1 MSESIKHPG
10 PCCGRSRRAFL
21 SDLGMGFTGLAL
33 GAMLAQDGVTRADS
47 TAAAPS
53 AGVLGVHGQAR
64 AKSVIW
70 IFLSGGYS
78 HLETFDPKPALN
90 QYAGM
95 TFDKTPF
102 ENPVNSP
109 LHKKRFRSV
118 AAEEINV
125 RDVYPT
131 IYPMQVGWK
140 KHGQSGIEM
149 TDWWPH
155 LAKQIDELCFV
166 RNMWTTDNDHAAE
179 NQIHTGRHRLDEQ
192 QPSLGAWAHYGLGTL
207 NENLPK
213 FAVLG
218 GPTRSD
224 TRWSIDSLYLGP
236 QHSGVP
242 LALDPK
248 NPLPF
253 SKRFGGQSFEQQ
265 RKEYELISRLNGL
278 TGVEYPEDQ
287 QLQARIRAYEL
298 AFRMQSS
305 VPEAVDLAQET
316 KDVQELY
323 GLHQEATKVAGERL
337 LAARRLVERGV
348 RFVQVYPSAYG
359 VWDSHQ
365 KLQENHTRLCGTVDL
380 PVAGLIKDLKQRGMM
395 KRRWW
400 SSAPSLVGHRDWNF
414 AVAEPRAATITR
426 TGSPSGWPE
435 RGSRRVTSTA
445 RRTNLAITLWAKD
458 ITSPTSTRPCSI
470 CWVSTVTG
478 WSTPDANGWRST
490 TAMSSTMSSPEGHAE
505 WPIGGRGAS
514 PLLRCVWLVRRSERP
529 LCRDSL
535 P

>member
-1 MSESIKHPG
+1 MSEPINHTG
-10 PCCGRSRRAFL
+10 PCCGRNRRAFL

-47 TAAAPS
+47 TAGATAAN
-53 AGVLGVHGQAR
+53 VLGVHGRAR

-155 LAKQIDELCFV
+155 LAQQIDELCFV

-253 SKRFGGQSFEQQ
+253 SKRFGGQSFDQQ
-265 RKEYELISRLNGL
+265 RHEYELISRLNAL

-323 GLHQEATKVAGERL
+323 GLHQDTTKVAGERL

-380 PVAGLIKDLKQRGMM
+380 PVAGLIKDLRQRGLMDDTLVVFCTEFGRTPGLELRGGGTTGRDHHPNGFTIWLAGAGV
-395 KRRWW
+395 KRGY
-400 SSAPSLVGHRDWNF
+400 VHG
-414 AVAEPRAATITR
+414 ATDEL
-426 TGSPSGWPE
+426 GYHALG
-435 RGSRRVTSTA
+435 
-445 RRTNLAITLWAKD
+445 
-458 ITSPTSTRPCSI
+458 
-470 CWVSTVTG
+470 
-478 WSTPDANGWRST
+478 
-490 TAMSSTMSSPEGHAE
+490 EGHYVTDLHATVLHLLGLDSHRLE
-505 WPIGGRGAS
+505 YPGRKRLEIDYGQVIEDI
-514 PLLRCVWLVRRSERP
+514 LT
-529 LCRDSL
+529 
-535 P
+535 